1 MTQMDMKALW
11 GSLGVDESELGEQ
24 AQPANEPEP
33 KAVVKSAAQMTKAER
48 TKARNQLLKGLD
60 PKQKRAAVSK
70 ADHLL
75 VVAGAGS
82 GKTRVFVHRIA
93 RLVLEGMEPD
103 RILAL
108 SYTNA
113 AANEVKKRLA
123 EMGVVGVQTSTL
135 HAWCNREPLRKFGH
149 LIGQARYQILDAEG
163 QAETLQYD
171 MRLGEHGAKRVQSE
185 LTVVKNF
192 IDESA
197 GGSWHVE
204 EYNAILAK
212 RGQLDFDDLQVKA
225 LEVLSNHPEVVL
237 HYRESLDC
245 VLIDEYQD
253 VNPVQHEIL
262 RLLCAPLKDDDGN
275 DVRTPMLVTV
285 GDPDQAIYCQPLGTM
300 VEVPIHG
307 DRANVKTE
315 TTMKPIEDLVV
326 GENVVTHTNGHVF
339 RKGRPI
345 TAVERESFSGE
356 LVVVQSQDGHV
367 SKYTPNH
374 HCIVRVSEELRDKH
388 AVYLMRRGTHYRIG
402 RTPFAY
408 ASQGGASGLAMRGK
422 SEKADA
428 VWLLSLHDTK
438 KSASTWELILQ
449 TKYMIPSVRF
459 KKTSAADMIDVD
471 EFWNQVGDNSDH
483 GSKVLSDYDLEPD
496 FPIWE
501 PGRGKGHNVGIRSPF
516 VTAAANLVTGM
527 TVMTDD
533 AVLERR
539 GELKTPT
546 RNWSPISVSRER
558 YDGDIVSLTVA
569 DHHTYFADGILTH
582 NSFRGADD
590 SFIKNFLNEFPG
602 SRQEILDQNY
612 RSTELIINAADRIVV
627 PNNADGRITK
637 KMWTKAGKG
646 EPIKIEEFSNEVME
660 AAYVADH
667 IKDLIAD
674 GVPTDEIAVLY
685 RMHRQADVIAEYL
698 EAARIPFWQAANDE
712 QTAMTTGRKGVVL
725 RTIHSAKG
733 LEWEAVVLIGWSDG
747 IIPSWGVKKDP
758 SQMPEERRIA
768 YVAVT
773 RGKRHVLITSAKETR
788 TKAGGTMSQ
797 PRSRFLD
804 VIEGK
809 PEQAPASKGGWGS
822 GSKAGS
828 KSAHAGATK
837 RRSSW

>member
-275 DVRTPMLVTV
+275 DVRTPMLCCV
-285 GDPDQAIYCQPLGTM
+285 GDGDQ
-300 VEVPIHG
+300 
-307 DRANVKTE
+307 
-315 TTMKPIEDLVV
+315 
-326 GENVVTHTNGHVF
+326 
-339 RKGRPI
+339 
-345 TAVERESFSGE
+345 
-356 LVVVQSQDGHV
+356 
-367 SKYTPNH
+367 
-374 HCIVRVSEELRDKH
+374 
-388 AVYLMRRGTHYRIG
+388 
-402 RTPFAY
+402 
-408 ASQGGASGLAMRGK
+408 
-422 SEKADA
+422 
-428 VWLLSLHDTK
+428 
-438 KSASTWELILQ
+438 
-449 TKYMIPSVRF
+449 SV
-459 KKTSAADMIDVD
+459 M
-471 EFWNQVGDNSDH
+471 
-483 GSKVLSDYDLEPD
+483 
-496 FPIWE
+496 
-501 PGRGKGHNVGIRSPF
+501 
-516 VTAAANLVTGM
+516 
-527 TVMTDD
+527 
-533 AVLERR
+533 
-539 GELKTPT
+539 
-546 RNWSPISVSRER
+546 
-558 YDGDIVSLTVA
+558 
-569 DHHTYFADGILTH
+569 
-582 NSFRGADD
+582 SFRG
-590 SFIKNFLNEFPG
+590 SSSEYIETFLDEFPG
-602 SRQEILDQNY
+602 SSQIIMDQNY
-612 RSTELIINAADRIVV
+612 RSTDLILKAANRIIKG
-627 PNNADGRITK
+627 NDAFGRITK
-637 KMWTKAGKG
+637 NMWTHAGDG

-828 KSAHAGATK
+828 KSAYAGATK